1 MVSHIPASEL
11 FAIDCSTFDRI
22 DKNCTLYVP
31 RGAKSTYA
39 RTPGWNNFT
48 RIVEQCVNLTE

>member
-1 MVSHIPASEL
+1 VKEVVIPASAL
-11 FAIDCSTFDRI
+11 FSIDRSTFDRI

-31 RGAKSTYA
+31 RGAKSAYA

-48 RIVEQCVNLTE
+48 RIVEM